1 MKYLFL
7 ILAVF
12 GVLLTGC
19 ANRTDEL
26 VTTRIDVVHGA
37 NRVSLVNPKDTEFDK
52 AEIPTPNGP
61 AIITGYRSRA
71 NSAAIEAARI
81 QAQAQMQMA
90 ERLGDKLESKL
101 ERLENRVATAYG
113 FPDPTPRQ
121 QPAIT
126 VPATVVLTNAPAK

>member
-12 GVLLTGC
+12 GALQTGC
-19 ANRTDEL
+19 ASKTDEL
-26 VTTRIDVVHGA
+26 VTTRIDVVRGK
-37 NRVSLVNPKDTEFDK
+37 NRFSLVNPKDTEFDK
-52 AEIPTPNGP
+52 AEIPTPEGP
-61 AIITGYRSRA
+61 VIVTGYRSRA
-71 NSAAIEAARI
+71 NAAAIEAARI
-81 QAQAQMQMA
+81 QAQAQMESL
-90 ERLGDKLESKL
+90 ERFGDKLSTKL